1 MKWKERLLFFVGGFI
16 LLGIFMSLIS
26 TVLLPFVVAIITA
39 YFLDPLADKIEHWG
53 LSRTMATLSI
63 VVSFFLLLVIVGLLL
78 APVLYQQSMALIHEI
93 PNYTRALQNDIL
105 PSVSRYIS
113 RISPDSVDKAK
124 EAISNTSGSI
134 IEFATTLVKN
144 ILSSGLAIV
153 NVLSLLFVTPI
164 VTFYVLRDWDAI
176 VAKIN
181 GFIPPLYAPV
191 VREQCRE
198 IDRTLSG
205 YIRGQTN
212 VCLILGV
219 FYAIGLSLA
228 GLNFGLFIGLGTGI
242 LSFIPYVGVLF
253 GLVIGLTVAFFQFG
267 DWLHVGVV
275 AGVFLVG
282 QFLEGNFVTP
292 KLVGGRVNLHP
303 VWVIFALL
311 AGGALFG
318 FTGLLLAVPVAA
330 ILGVLIRFA
339 LKKYLASPIYSDGV
353 VLTSSDTVIEP

>member
-26 TVLLPFVVAIITA
+26 TILLPFVVAVITA
-39 YFLDPLADKIEHWG
+39 YFLDPVADKLEKWG
-53 LSRTMATLSI
+53 LSRTMATLTI
-63 VVSFFLLLVIVGLLL
+63 VVSFFLLLIIAGLLL
-78 APVLYQQSMALIHEI
+78 VPVLYQQSVALIHEI
-93 PNYTRALQNDIL
+93 PNYTRAIQNEVL
-105 PSVSRYIS
+105 PSISRYMN
-113 RISPDSVDKAK
+113 RISPESVDKAK
-124 EAISNTSGSI
+124 EAISNTSGSV
-134 IEFATTLVKN
+134 IEFVTTLAKN
-144 ILSSGLAIV
+144 ILSSGLAVV
-153 NVLSLLFVTPI
+153 NLLSLLFVTPI

-191 VREQCRE
+191 IREQCRE

-228 GLNFGLFIGLGTGI
+228 GLNFGLFIGLGTGL

-267 DWLHVGVV
+267 DWVHVGIV
-275 AGVFLVG
+275 ASVFLIG

-339 LKKYLASPIYSDGV
+339 LRKYLLSPIYSDGI
-353 VLTSSDTVIEP
+353 VLPPENVIQS